1 MKTNYKPRR
10 GFTLVELLVV
20 IVIIAALAGLT
31 APMVIKQRNK
41 ANQTEAVSNARQV
54 GFAMFEFENEY
65 GSFPDATLG
74 ETINTSVGGD
84 LVAPTTISSSND
96 AFTQLLAAGIA
107 TSEQM
112 FYCKTAYSTL
122 KPDNV
127 FTKKEDALKKGDV
140 GFGYMM
146 NTDNKAFSASGNS
159 GRVLIA
165 TPLKY
170 SGSFTAKQFDK
181 DAYDSK
187 AVILKM
193 DNSVTSLQI
202 NKDGEAVLGGVKKLF
217 DEGTD
222 TVWGEGVTPTMV
234 NPLAK

>member
-1 MKTNYKPRR
+1 MKINYKPRR

-170 SGSFTAKQFDK
+170 SGSFAAKQFDK
-181 DAYDSK
+181 DAYDAK